1 MSRPDL
7 WEFLRDGK
15 VLSAGRLA
23 YIGSFVAATVF
34 MGWLTYADDMTEGY
48 FGIYTGTFALG
59 YVGGKAAG
67 RGQNDITRNKRI

>member
-1 MSRPDL
+1 MKPDL

-23 YIGSFVAATVF
+23 YIGSFVAATLL
-34 MGWLTYADDMTEGY
+34 MAWIAYAEHMTEGY

-67 RGQNDITRNKRI
+67 RGQDAIRAKRP